1 MTVAHKIPEIIV
13 NKITLMAWGLNPHP
27 IAKMIKDRVKVID
40 KLEDRVQHTGN
51 NLIFGLVE
59 ENDAMLAHYD
69 LAKRIREY
77 NRACLKYTNGGLR
90 GDFVETI
97 DPCIDPIFESPFIRH
112 RPMPFHFNFFLWL
125 EDDDTCCEYYYI
137 YDFMEDKRNVV
148 PEYI

>member
-40 KLEDRVQHTGN
+40 KLEDRVEKTGN
-51 NLIFGLVE
+51 NLVFGLVE

-97 DPCIDPIFESPFIRH
+97 DPCIDPIFESPFIRNPI
-112 RPMPFHFNFFLWL
+112 RVYEQFVYLDR
-125 EDDDTCCEYYYI
+125 DDKIDGYEYV
-137 YDFMEDKRNVV
+137 YDFMEDNRNVV